1 MSGLRLTDVPIR
13 RKLTIV
19 TVLTS
24 GAAVLLVCV
33 AFFAYEVAG
42 FRRTALEQ
50 AATQA
55 NVVGYN
61 VVSALLFKDPADAAA
76 TLAALRADP
85 TVLAAAVYDEAGTR
99 FATYEGRGATG
110 HPALPER
117 MDTSARS
124 ATFAANHLTVVRPI
138 VGDASH
144 VGTVVVVADLS
155 GLRGRLF
162 GYLGIALLVLL
173 AALAAAIAMSWS
185 LQRTISQPILD
196 LVETTR
202 TVSEKKDYSLRARP
216 GGSDEIGL
224 LIASF
229 NDMLA
234 AIQERDEELKQARD
248 AADAGNRAKDE
259 FLAVVSHEL
268 RTPLSPILTWT
279 RLLIGGALDP
289 AATARALESIDRSAR
304 AQAQL
309 IDDLLDVSRIVAG
322 KVRLDLQQVELA
334 PILEAAIDSTRP
346 TAETKGIRLQ
356 TFVDPRAG
364 FVAGD
369 AGRLQQVFWNL
380 LTNAIKFTPKGGRVQ
395 VQLRRVSSHV
405 EVSVS
410 DTGQGIDATFL
421 PQIFERFRQADS
433 STRRAH
439 GGLGLGLAIVRQLV
453 ELHGG
458 TVRAESA
465 GEGQG
470 ATFTV
475 ELPISLLRSQPV
487 VEQAHPAT
495 SGPVPFT
502 PSPVLHGAR
511 LLVVDDEPDT
521 LETLRTVLALCGAEV
536 QTAASAAAAL
546 AVLESFDPTVLI
558 SDIGMPGEDGYAFI
572 RRVRALPA
580 ERGGAVPA
588 LALTAYA
595 RVEDR
600 VRVLD
605 AGFQMHAPKPIEP
618 AELVALVVSLT
629 GRRGGPAAGRDGA

>member
-1 MSGLRLTDVPIR
+1 MNGLRLTDVPIR
-13 RKLTIV
+13 RKLTLV
-19 TVLTS
+19 NVLTS

-50 AATQA
+50 ATTQA

-61 VVSALLFKDPADAAA
+61 VVSALLFRDPADATA

-85 TVLAAAVYDEAGTR
+85 TVLAAAVYDEAGAR
-99 FATYEGRGATG
+99 FATWERTG
-110 HPALPER
+110 QTRRPALPER
-117 MDTSARS
+117 IETRASSA
-124 ATFAANHLTVVRPI
+124 AFGTDELTVARPI

-144 VGTVVVVADLS
+144 VGMVVIVADLS

-162 GYLGIALLVLL
+162 GYLGIAMLVLL
-173 AALAAAIAMSWS
+173 AALAAAIAISWS

-196 LVETTR
+196 LVDTTR
-202 TVSEKKDYSLRARP
+202 TVSEQKDYSLRARAA
-216 GGSDEIGL
+216 GTDEIGL

-234 AIQERDEELKQARD
+234 AIQQRDEELKQARD

-279 RLLIGGALDP
+279 RLLISGALDA
-289 AATARALESIDRSAR
+289 AATTRALESIDRSAR
-304 AQAQL
+304 AQAQI
-309 IDDLLDVSRIVAG
+309 IDDLLDISRIVAG
-322 KVRLDLQQVELA
+322 KVRLDVQQVELA
-334 PILEAAIDSTRP
+334 PILEAAVDSTRP
-346 TAETKGIRLQ
+346 TAETKGIRIEAII
-356 TFVDPRAG
+356 DPRAG

-369 AGRLQQVFWNL
+369 SGRLQQVFWNL

-410 DTGQGIDATFL
+410 DTGQGIDPAFL
-421 PQIFERFRQADS
+421 AHIFERFRQADS

-487 VEQAHPAT
+487 VEQPHPIT
-495 SGPVPFT
+495 SRAVPFT
-502 PSPVLHGAR
+502 PSPVLHATR

-521 LETLRTVLALCGAEV
+521 LETLRAVLTLCGAEV
-536 QTAASAAAAL
+536 RTASSAAAAL
-546 AVLESFDPTVLI
+546 AVMESWVPTVLI
-558 SDIGMPGEDGYAFI
+558 SDIGMPGEDGYALI

-580 ERGGAVPA
+580 DRGGVVPA

-605 AGFQMHAPKPIEP
+605 AGFHMHAPKPLEP
-618 AELVALVVSLT
+618 AELVALVASLA
-629 GRRGGPAAGRDGA
+629 GRRTMPAAGT